1 MKSKIE
7 IISFLYLT
15 DEEYFKII
23 EYRNQKFV
31 RNVSCNTEKIS
42 YEQHLNYR
50 ELLKKKDNYFSFL
63 IKKDGQDYAVIS
75 FKKCKNGNFTAGDY
89 LIDEEFQFEGGGI
102 IILVCE
108 IYLCNYLKI
117 EQLEYEVKLNNKR
130 GLRNSKI
137 FGIKQK
143 REVKDGFV
151 YEIVKILPL
160 DSLEIQ
166 NSRFKKLFDKLY
178 EIEVVQI

>member
-7 IISFLYLT
+7 IVNFLYLT

-31 RNVSCNTEKIS
+31 RNASCNVEMIS
-42 YEQHLNYR
+42 YEQHLNYL

-75 FKKCKNGNFTAGDY
+75 FKKYKNGNFTVGDY
-89 LIDEEFQFEGGGI
+89 LVDEKLQFEGGGI
-102 IILVCE
+102 VILVCE
-108 IYLCNYLKI
+108 IYLCNCLKI
-117 EQLEYEVKLNNKR
+117 ELLEYEVRLNNKR
-130 GLRNSKI
+130 GLRNSKN

-143 REVKDGFV
+143 REVKDGFL

-160 DSLEIQ
+160 DSLEMQ
-166 NSRFKKLFDKLY
+166 NSKVKKLFDKLY
-178 EIEVVQI
+178 EIETVRI